1 MTWGVTA
8 VTTVSV
14 LKGMM
19 YCNFRNERDGE
30 RRVSAPR
37 MELDGKISGHGFDA
51 CKQRQAKTRG
61 NGSSRDAA

>member
-19 YCNFRNERDGE
+19 YCNVDRNGIDREL
-30 RRVSAPR
+30 RVSAAR
-37 MELDGKISGHGFDA
+37 MELRA
-51 CKQRQAKTRG
+51 WLRRP
-61 NGSSRDAA
+61 